1 VPTGLGIPLNGLT
14 REEVTMLGFL
24 SRFQSEAY
32 ALLRIVSGFL
42 FSWHGVQK
50 LFGFPA
56 PPPPDAP
63 GFVIF
68 VAGPIELACGA
79 LVMLGLLTRPAAF
92 LSSGLMACAYWM
104 AHGTAHPLPLVNH
117 GELAALYCFVFLCIA
132 ARGCGIWSIDA
143 LRTSASNA
151 DDREPRDPA

>member
-1 VPTGLGIPLNGLT
+1 
-14 REEVTMLGFL
+14 MLSFA

-32 ALLRIVSGFL
+32 ALLRIVAGFL

-56 PPPPDAP
+56 APPPDTP
-63 GFVIF
+63 GFVTF
-68 VAGPIELACGA
+68 VAGPIELAGGA

-92 LSSGLMACAYWM
+92 LCSGLMACAYWM
-104 AHGTAHPLPLVNH
+104 AHGTAHPLPLLNR
-117 GELAALYCFVFLCIA
+117 GELAALYCFVFLFIA

-143 LRTSASNA
+143 LRTRANDADGREHRDSA
-151 DDREPRDPA
+151 